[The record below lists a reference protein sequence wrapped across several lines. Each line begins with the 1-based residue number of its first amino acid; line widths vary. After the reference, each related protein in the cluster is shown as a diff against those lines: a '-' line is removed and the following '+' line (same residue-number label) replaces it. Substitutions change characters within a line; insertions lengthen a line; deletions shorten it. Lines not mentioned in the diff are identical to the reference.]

1 MYSNKSL
8 VFSTVMAWITFA
20 GVVSG
25 QAQVTPPAGPRLVLV
40 DVVAVADK
48 VPVRDLTKD
57 NFILEDKG
65 KKQNIALFDV
75 TEAGKLKI
83 PASPLPEGIYSN
95 KLNSKGEVQGTA
107 TVLLYD
113 RINTDAGAQA
123 FVRGQVLKVL
133 SGLKDTDRIGF
144 YALGFNL
151 SMVRDYDED
160 AAPLAKAAKALQQS
174 GTVPDNFTPEEQTVF
189 KNLSEA
195 LSPMQALSNQAR
207 VNITYPAF
215 RSVGRHLAGVLG
227 RKNLMWVA
235 SIFPL
240 TYGNQQERRK
250 NDEAE
255 VEMFKNI
262 LLEAN
267 ITLFPIDPA
276 GSGGSFNQTQGAPV
290 AVEGSL
296 MPGAQRNA
304 AGTNATNISDNS
316 MTGTQ
321 TFLNLANVTGGQAY
335 RNVNDI
341 SPSLKEVLSAAEFT
355 YTLGF
360 YPDEKTLDSKN
371 HELKVSLTK
380 TDSKA
385 KLTFKKQYFAWGP
398 ATPADQLMKISME
411 DLIGDNL
418 PATAI
423 GLMGVANPDPA
434 KPGTQV
440 VDVRITASD
449 LRFDPKGEFY
459 SPSFDVAVVADGGKG
474 GVKTYTP
481 TLNTEQLKQVLVGGM
496 DLSETIDVGPG
507 TGQFRVAIIDKKTGN
522 TGSLTLPFRGAP
534 AATLAK

>member
-1 MYSNKSL
+1 MFNSKSL
-8 VFSTVMAWITFA
+8 IFWTV
-20 GVVSG
+20 GVGTIFVGLVSG
-25 QAQVTPPAGPRLVLV
+25 QAQTTPPTGPRLVLV

-48 VPVRDLTKD
+48 APVRDLTKD
-57 NFILEDKG
+57 NFVLEDKG
-65 KKQNIALFDV
+65 KKQSIAFFDV
-75 TEAGKLKI
+75 TEAGKLKV
-83 PASPLPEGIYSN
+83 PPSPLPQGIYSN

-123 FVRGQVLKVL
+123 FVRGQVLRVL
-133 SGLKDTDRIGF
+133 SALNTTDRVGF

-151 SMVRDYDED
+151 LMVRDYDED

-174 GTVPDNFTPEEQTVF
+174 GTVPDNFTPEEQTIF

-195 LSPMQALSNQAR
+195 LSPMQGLSNQAR

-215 RSVGRHLAGVLG
+215 RSLGRHLSGVTG
-227 RKNLMWVA
+227 RKNLLWVA

-240 TYGNQQERRK
+240 TFGNQQERRK

-255 VEMFKNI
+255 VEMFKSI
-262 LLEAN
+262 LLNAN

-304 AGTNATNISDNS
+304 AGTNATNLSDNS

-341 SPSLKEVLSAAEFT
+341 SPSLKEVLSAAEYT

-371 HELKVSLTK
+371 HDLKVSLTK

-398 ATPADQLMKISME
+398 ATPADQQMRISMD

-423 GLMGVANPDPA
+423 GLIGVANPDPA
-434 KPGTQV
+434 KPGTQI
-440 VDVRITASD
+440 VDVRVTASD
-449 LRFDPKGEFY
+449 LRFDAKGEFY
-459 SPSFDVAVVADGGKG
+459 SPSFDVAIVSDSGKG
-474 GVKTYTP
+474 GAKTYAP
-481 TLNTEQLKQVLVGGM
+481 TLTGDQLKQVLIGGM
-496 DLSETIDVGPG
+496 DLRETIDVGAAN
-507 TGQFRVAIIDKKTGN
+507 GQFRVAIIDMKTGN
-522 TGSLTLPFRGAP
+522 TGSLTIPFRSAEP
-534 AATLAK
+534 AK